1 MSWSK
6 LREQKKQKK
15 CRRRPK
21 ITLVEIII
29 KNELLI
35 KKITESKNSHI
46 KKKKK

>member
-6 LREQKKQKK
+6 LREPKKKKK
-15 CRRRPK
+15 CRRIPK

-35 KKITESKNSHI
+35 KEITESMKSHI
-46 KKKKK
+46 KK